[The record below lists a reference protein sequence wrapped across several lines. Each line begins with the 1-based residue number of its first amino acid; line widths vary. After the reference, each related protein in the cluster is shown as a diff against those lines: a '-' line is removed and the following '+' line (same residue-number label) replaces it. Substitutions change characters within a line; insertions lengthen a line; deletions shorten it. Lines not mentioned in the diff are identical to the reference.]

1 MNIAST
7 KYSQDLRRYYR
18 MPSVQTSMTLVLSL
32 FVVSFFIIFALR
44 PTILS
49 IVSLKKDIAESQ
61 KTLKTLVVKV
71 ENLQKASVEL
81 DKIRP
86 FLLTLNNEIPNNG
99 ARYSPLVSV
108 VEQLAT
114 SSQVQLESESLGP
127 TLLFSR
133 VLSPFAL
140 NIGQNIV
147 VLPFTVRVVG
157 TYPNTYDFLRKLVS
171 LERIIA
177 IESVTVSRE
186 STSKN
191 SSGLVALNIMGNAY
205 YLADEELLNK
215 AMEIKKG
222 LR

>member
-114 SSQVQLESESLGP
+114 SSLVQLESESLGP